1 MKASGPSRV
10 TLESRQ
16 DRFLELMMQMCDG
29 GEFAWIKRKVQDAVK
44 RFLREVK
51 GCYQAAGT
59 PDISHSP
66 EASIMTYN
74 EDGLQT

>member
-1 MKASGPSRV
+1 VKASGPSRV

-51 GCYQAAGT
+51 GC
-59 PDISHSP
+59 
-66 EASIMTYN
+66 
-74 EDGLQT
+74 